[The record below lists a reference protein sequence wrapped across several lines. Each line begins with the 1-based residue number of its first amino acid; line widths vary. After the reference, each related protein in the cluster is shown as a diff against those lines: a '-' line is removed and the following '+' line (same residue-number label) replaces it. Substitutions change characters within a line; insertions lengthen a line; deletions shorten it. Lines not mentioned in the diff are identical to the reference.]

1 MPLAAFQILR
11 NSMVPRLSLRCS
23 VIPRRPPVPTHKKS
37 RDTKVPRPI
46 YRLDTIN
53 SSIYLFK
60 NDLQTCLSIVQKAE
74 RLFSTMKSDQ
84 LLQIFKSSLCLSLIL
99 SKQSCSL
106 LRILTFQRVVTNL
119 TVKECLIFFHAWSLG
134 IK

>member
-1 MPLAAFQILR
+1 MLLAAFQILR

-23 VIPRRPPVPTHKKS
+23 VIPRRPP
-37 RDTKVPRPI
+37 
-46 YRLDTIN
+46 
-53 SSIYLFK
+53 LFK
-60 NDLQTCLSIVQKAE
+60 HIKRTAIQKYRGPHISSGHNKQLNLFILQYYSTIVQKPK
-74 RLFSTMKSDQ
+74 RLFSTMKSNQ
-84 LLQIFKSSLCLSLIL
+84 LLQIFKSSLSLSLIL

-119 TVKECLIFFHAWSLG
+119 TVKECLIIFHARSFR